1 MQAKKVR
8 KQTKAMQAA
17 ETVRIKWHELT
28 SAQALLRK
36 ARREFNLALA
46 QMNALVGRSAR

>member
-8 KQTKAMQAA
+8 KKSKAMQAA
-17 ETVRIKWHELT
+17 DNVRLKWHELVT
-28 SAQALLRK
+28 AQALLRK